1 MSSVPTWFSPI
12 PHSYIPDPPDAAGRP
27 HCLALSSI
35 GSCEDSAV
43 TVLNSLSNTVLRQ
56 VPVSKT
62 LILDGMSSFSMSL
75 KEVLLWMILLPVAAH
90 D

>member
-1 MSSVPTWFSPI
+1 MLRSTYFAQNYAGI
-12 PHSYIPDPPDAAGRP
+12 ICQGLAGRP

-35 GSCEDSAV
+35 ASCEDSAV